1 MMSCKA
7 CSKTRRNETKP
18 RLRGMIRKQA
28 PGIFMERGF
37 TSEVLRRRAIGVLEL
52 LVEASWAHDYLQ
64 TGYLPLPIV
73 PRPLE

>member
-1 MMSCKA
+1 
-7 CSKTRRNETKP
+7 
-18 RLRGMIRKQA
+18 
-28 PGIFMERGF
+28 MERGF
-37 TSEVLRRRAIGVLEL
+37 TSPVLRRRAIGVLEL